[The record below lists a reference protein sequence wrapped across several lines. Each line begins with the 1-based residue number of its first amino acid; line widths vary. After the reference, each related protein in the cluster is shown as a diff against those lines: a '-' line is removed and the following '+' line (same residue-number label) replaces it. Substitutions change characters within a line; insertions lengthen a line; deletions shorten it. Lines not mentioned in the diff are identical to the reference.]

1 MAMWPII
8 SLRQRHSCPRDRT
21 AARRSGSSP
30 AKTTPIVNSSTPRA
44 PFVASS
50 AITVNACA
58 PSVSS
63 IASATVHCT
72 LSTSPHCRTA
82 PVVTSSPTMSAAVT
96 PVSGLNVT
104 SVEDKPWGTHKF
116 TSSDPSGNNIRVGRN
131 VTDDE
136 SGAS

>member
-1 MAMWPII
+1 M
-8 SLRQRHSCPRDRT
+8 
-21 AARRSGSSP
+21 
-30 AKTTPIVNSSTPRA
+30 N
-44 PFVASS
+44 
-50 AITVNACA
+50 
-58 PSVSS
+58 
-63 IASATVHCT
+63 CT
-72 LSTSPHCRTA
+72 LSGSPHWRTA

-116 TSSDPSGNNIRVGRN
+116 TLTDPSGNNIRVGRN